1 MDPSSTPLLHQEK
14 TKLCFQELEKMAKAA
29 LEQRRH
35 LAKEIL
41 LKERL
46 LDQVQALQSAA
57 NAANGSNSSEVT
69 RILTAASDLVKIKTQ
84 SDELVAMHKK
94 IDQLENDLQTCRDE
108 SERVRERYREAIVS
122 STRSNLQT
130 SQLREE
136 LDAARTQN
144 AKAEKRAQQESSKVQ
159 LAMEERETF
168 SKRCEQLTKQVN
180 QLKAQTAAYEL
191 KHAATTQQQ
200 SKSIGVER
208 KFRPIT
214 ASLRTNSNAM
224 EPLGGTKKRP
234 ATAAAAATS
243 NKPPISNKRTMP
255 PKLDDDNEPSEFDF
269 L

>member
-1 MDPSSTPLLHQEK
+1 MDPSSTSPSLLHQEK
-14 TKLCFQELEKMAKAA
+14 AKLCFQELEKMAKAA
-29 LEQRRH
+29 LEQRRR
-35 LAKEIL
+35 LAKETL
-41 LKERL
+41 LKEHL

-57 NAANGSNSSEVT
+57 NAENGDNSSEVS

-84 SDELVAMHKK
+84 SDELAAMHKK
-94 IDQLENDLQTCRDE
+94 IHQMESDLQTCRDE

-136 LDAARTQN
+136 LDAARMQN
-144 AKAEKRAQQESSKVQ
+144 AKAEKRAQQESARVQ

-180 QLKAQTAAYEL
+180 QLKAQTAAFEL

-200 SKSIGVER
+200 QQQSKSMGMER
-208 KFRPIT
+208 KFRPIA
-214 ASLRTNSNAM
+214 ASLRANSNAM
-224 EPLGGTKKRP
+224 EPTKKRP
-234 ATAAAAATS
+234 AAAAAS